1 MPLVSERGST
11 EKGRILDISKALTMV
26 DDSDVQV
33 LKQIP
38 KGSMPGNVRQE
49 WSVDDEAEDKP
60 EGVSDEKDE
69 DEFEDAFE
77 KYDMLEMYIMQFRR
91 GVKVGLFAQ
100 MVAEN
105 SGIPRGKA
113 MAKSVAKY
121 IKRLAKDIEM
131 RILGEAECQKG
142 KGNIPYEWRGL
153 FKWAQTTAQAV
164 LPVPANYRP
173 AAGAI
178 ITDAWADIDEEVF
191 GNALQ
196 ARFERKGAGKDLVG
210 VLGTQLKRKVSSW
223 TTYDQTAADV
233 TMMRRYNEDPKV
245 IRQQVDVLMTD
256 FGTIKLQMSNFINV
270 QVNGKAN
277 RTSDAARRRGI
288 IMDMA
293 DLQLSHTEKEK
304 FHKLEDG
311 GGGPRGFV
319 RAINLLKV
327 VDPTGLMAVKP
338 A

>member
-1 MPLVSERGST
+1 
-11 EKGRILDISKALTMV
+11 
-26 DDSDVQV
+26 
-33 LKQIP
+33 
-38 KGSMPGNVRQE
+38 MPGNVRQE

-153 FKWAQTTAQAV
+153 FRWAQATAQSV
-164 LPVPANYRP
+164 LPVPENYRP
-173 AAGAI
+173 AAAAI
-178 ITDAWADIDEEVF
+178 ITNAWADISSGAAGEEIL
-191 GNALQ
+191 GNGLQ
-196 ARFERKGAGKDLVG
+196 ARYERKGAGKDLVG
-210 VLGTQLKRKVSSW
+210 ICGTQLKRAISKM
-223 TTYDQTAADV
+223 TTYDEVDATV
-233 TMMRRYNEDPKV
+233 TPLRRYNEDPERL
-245 IRQQVDVLMTD
+245 RQKVDVIMSD
-256 FGTIKLQMSNFINV
+256 FGTIKLQTSIFINV
-270 QVNGKAN
+270 QGANGKAD
-277 RTSDAARRRGI
+277 RYSDAARRRGI
-288 IMDMA
+288 FVDMG

-304 FHKLEDG
+304 FHKLEDK

-327 VDPTGLMAVKP
+327 CDPTGLMAVKP
-338 A
+338 S